1 MPEAE
6 CTSRSILSYLSM
18 KKERFY
24 SVENTVDGKFF
35 VTARGWEDLSR
46 LIQSYEKL
54 GIEINAEL
62 VGEFLQKEETA
73 RDFAGFYQFVYKNM
87 ERIIRYLAI
96 LNGELSSEKL
106 KQKQQM
112 AAGGTFE
119 ERFAVVN
126 LIQGTL
132 RETAERYENVT
143 HQIEV
148 LHELLLQSEKSC
160 EKNFPG

>member
-1 MPEAE
+1 MY
-6 CTSRSILSYLSM
+6 TKY
-18 KKERFY
+18 
-24 SVENTVDGKFF
+24 G
-35 VTARGWEDLSR
+35 ED
-46 LIQSYEKL
+46 
-54 GIEINAEL
+54 
-62 VGEFLQKEETA
+62 
-73 RDFAGFYQFVYKNM
+73 YQ
-87 ERIIRYLAI
+87 IPAI

-148 LHELLLQSEKSC
+148 LHELLLHLRNHVKKFPRMRKRGISC
-160 EKNFPG
+160 HRGFQRWRNLRRNRITACRLR